1 MYSRLPGFGGGVK
14 VRDVCSRSA
23 STCKVFLCWLLGS
36 FASFCFAQI
45 QWSFLS
51 WLQHVVVRILSC
63 PGCRLGP
70 AGSLPRG
77 PLAREYLQ
85 TSAWAELASAVLLG
99 QHATTSTMD
108 CKAIVST
115 ATANTSQTVYM
126 QNFRC
131 SELGAWILLCLICLT
146 VHGNDTSAFTSGQA
160 FVCQM

>member
-1 MYSRLPGFGGGVK
+1 MCVLGVPQLAKCFYVDFWAPLPLFVLLKSSGLSSAG
-14 VRDVCSRSA
+14 CSMSL
-23 STCKVFLCWLLGS
+23 SGS
-36 FASFCFAQI
+36 CA
-45 QWSFLS
+45 
-51 WLQHVVVRILSC
+51 R

-131 SELGAWILLCLICLT
+131 SELGA
-146 VHGNDTSAFTSGQA
+146 
-160 FVCQM
+160 